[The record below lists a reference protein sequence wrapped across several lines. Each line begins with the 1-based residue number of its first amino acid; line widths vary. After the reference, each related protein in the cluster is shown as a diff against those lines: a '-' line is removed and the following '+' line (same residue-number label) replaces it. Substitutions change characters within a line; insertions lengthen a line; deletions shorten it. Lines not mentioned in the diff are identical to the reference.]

1 LKKRSAAKP
10 PEQPVFFIDRSLG
23 KIDVPGALRE
33 AGYQCKIHDEHFDQ
47 QTEDEIW
54 LKAVAAENWIVL
66 TKDERIRYRPL
77 ELKALESALLRA
89 FIVICGN
96 VRGVDTAA
104 ILVKAMPKILDIVGS
119 QEGPFIYFV
128 YKDSTVKRSR

>member
-1 LKKRSAAKP
+1 LKKRSVAKP

-23 KIDVPGALRE
+23 KIDVPGALRA
-33 AGYQCKIHDEHFDQ
+33 AGDKCKIHDEHFDQ

-77 ELKALESALLRA
+77 ELKAGICRAARIHRNLRGRPGDRHCGHSA
-89 FIVICGN
+89 
-96 VRGVDTAA
+96 
-104 ILVKAMPKILDIVGS
+104 
-119 QEGPFIYFV
+119 EGDDENFGC
-128 YKDSTVKRSR
+128 RW